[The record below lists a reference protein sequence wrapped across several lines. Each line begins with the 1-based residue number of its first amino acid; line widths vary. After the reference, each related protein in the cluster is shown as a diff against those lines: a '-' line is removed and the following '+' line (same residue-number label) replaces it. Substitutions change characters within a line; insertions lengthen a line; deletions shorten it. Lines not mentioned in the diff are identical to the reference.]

1 MNQFMDVLLFAFLL
15 VTAIGIVRARDLF
28 AATMLGSLFSLLSAG
43 LFMVMDA
50 VDVAFTEAAV
60 GAGIS
65 TVLFLATL
73 GLTHPRERRE
83 TSRWPRPLPLVAVTV
98 TGAFLIWGTLDL
110 PAYGDPDAPTH
121 TYMMPRFLEEAPRE
135 IGVPNLV
142 TAVLASYRGY
152 DTFGEATVVF
162 AAALG
167 VLLLL
172 ADRVRKG
179 EASGNAGGR
188 GGDARLSP
196 TLRALREQVQT
207 AGDRVPEMRNRILR
221 LSVRPLIPAIMLFGL
236 YVQFHGDYG
245 PGGGFQ
251 AGVIFA
257 AGVVLYGLVFGL
269 EHTRRAFSA
278 DVIEGAICAGVLL
291 YGSVGVVAMLRGGN
305 FLDYDLLAHDPHH
318 GQHMGILLIELGVG
332 ITVAAVMM
340 GLFLLFAARG
350 LRAATRKV

>member
-1 MNQFMDVLLFAFLL
+1 MTAFMDVLLFGFLL
-15 VTAIGIVRARDLF
+15 VTAIGIVRTRDLF
-28 AATMLGSLFSLLSAG
+28 AAAMLGSLFSLLSAG

-50 VDVAFTEAAV
+50 ADVAFTEAAV

-73 GLTHPRERRE
+73 GLTHKNERDRPGPRMV
-83 TSRWPRPLPLVAVTV
+83 PLLVVTA
-98 TGAFLIWGTLDL
+98 TGALLVWGTLDL
-110 PAYGDPDAPTH
+110 PEYGDPDAPAH
-121 TYMMPRFLEEAPRE
+121 TYMTPRFLDETPRE
-135 IGVPNLV
+135 IGIPNIV

-162 AAALG
+162 TAALG

-172 ADRVRKG
+172 SNRRREDG
-179 EASGNAGGR
+179 EEESTEPVVSSG
-188 GGDARLSP
+188 
-196 TLRALREQVQT
+196 LRALREQVQR
-207 AGDRVPEMRNRILR
+207 GQQQVPEMRNRILR
-221 LSVRPLIPAIMLFGL
+221 MSVRPLIPAIMLFGL

-269 EHTRRAFSA
+269 ERTRRAFPS
-278 DVIEGAICAGVLL
+278 DVIEAAIAGGVLL
-291 YGSVGVVAMLRGGN
+291 YGSVGVVSILRGGN
-305 FLDYDLLAHDPHH
+305 FLDYDVLAEVPSH
-318 GQHMGILLIELGVG
+318 GQHLGIILIELGVG
-332 ITVAAVMM
+332 ITVAAVML

-350 LRAATRKV
+350 LRRPSREA